1 MKREIR
7 FRGKDVFS
15 GKWVYGDLAHN
26 QKITREGLEPRVMV
40 AGYEVDPATV
50 GQFTGL
56 HDKNGTEIYEDDV
69 LMSCC
74 GFPRIETVVFVRYKD
89 GVFILTNWERNFGY
103 LSHLLD
109 SELTVIGNIHSSD
122 IFIDKIKQVCNEK
135 RTD

>member
-40 AGYEVDPATV
+40 AGYEVDPETV

-56 HDKNGTEIYEDDV
+56 HDKNGTDIYEGDILMCIGQREDNKERKYLRKV
-69 LMSCC
+69 LFKNGSFCMSVPEY
-74 GFPRIETVVFVRYKD
+74 GVNSSLYAHVVNGK
-89 GVFILTNWERNFGY
+89 LNWE
-103 LSHLLD
+103 
-109 SELTVIGNIHSSD
+109 VIGNIYD
-122 IFIDKIKQVCNEK
+122 NPELMEETK
-135 RTD
+135 

>member
-40 AGYEVDPATV
+40 AGYEVDPETV

-56 HDKNGTEIYEDDV
+56 HDKNGTEIYEDDIV
-69 LMSCC
+69 ALCY
-74 GFPRIETVVFVRYKD
+74 GLPGLEVFAWVRYKD
-89 GVFILTNWERNFGY
+89 GAFVLTEGERDYGFLPSRIN
-103 LSHLLD
+103 L
-109 SELTVIGNIHSSD
+109 EMTVAGNIHD
-122 IFIDKIKQVCNEK
+122 NKELIDKIKQVCNEK

>member
-40 AGYEVDPATV
+40 AGYEVDPETV

-56 HDKNGTEIYEDDV
+56 HDKNGTEIYEDDIV
-69 LMSCC
+69 ALCY
-74 GFPRIETVVFVRYKD
+74 GLPGLEVFAWVRYKD
-89 GVFILTNWERNFGY
+89 GAFILTEGERDYGFLPSRIN
-103 LSHLLD
+103 L
-109 SELTVIGNIHSSD
+109 EMTVAGNIHD
-122 IFIDKIKQVCNEK
+122 NKELIDKIKQVCNEK

>member
-40 AGYEVDPATV
+40 AGYEVDPKTV

-56 HDKNGTEIYEDDV
+56 HDKNGTEIYEGDILGTKEKVVGWVKGGVRGYCYDV
-69 LMSCC
+69 VYVNHPAGEKRWALYSTIVYDY
-74 GFPRIETVVFVRYKD
+74 PDKIA
-89 GVFILTNWERNFGY
+89 
-103 LSHLLD
+103 
-109 SELTVIGNIHSSD
+109 VIGNVHD
-122 IFIDKIKQVCNEK
+122 NPELLKGVTTK
-135 RTD
+135 

>member
-40 AGYEVDPATV
+40 AGYEVDPNTV

-56 HDKNGTEIYEDDV
+56 HDKNETEIYEDDV
-69 LMSCC
+69 LMSCY
-74 GFPRIETVVFVRYKD
+74 GFPGLETVGFVRYKD
-89 GVFILTNWERNFGY
+89 GAFILTDGERNFDY

-109 SELTVIGNIHSSD
+109 SEMTVIGNIHSSD
-122 IFIDKIKQVCNEK
+122 IFIDKIKQVYNEK

>member
-40 AGYEVDPATV
+40 AGYEVDPKTV

-56 HDKNGTEIYEDDV
+56 HDKNGTEIYEDDIV
-69 LMSCC
+69 ALCY
-74 GFPRIETVVFVRYKD
+74 GLPGLEVFAWVRYKN
-89 GVFILTNWERNFGY
+89 GAFILTEGERDYGFLPSRIN
-103 LSHLLD
+103 L
-109 SELTVIGNIHSSD
+109 EMTVAGNIHD
-122 IFIDKIKQVCNEK
+122 NKELIDKIKQVYNEK

>member
-40 AGYEVDPATV
+40 AGYEVDPRTV

-56 HDKNGTEIYEDDV
+56 HDKSGTEIYEDDV

-89 GVFILTNWERNFGY
+89 GAFILTEGERDYGF
-103 LSHLLD
+103 LPHLLD